1 MIGYVGRRLLLL
13 VPILF
18 GMTLIA
24 FVVSRAIP
32 VNPIVATLGQQAADD
47 PAIVAA
53 YRQHWGLDRPLPVQY
68 LTYLQ
73 NLLHGDLGESIYTH
87 RPVTQDLISYLP
99 ATIELATATVIFSV
113 LISVPLGVIAAVRR
127 GTLLDL
133 VIRLVTLIGVAMPIF
148 WLALAAIDIF
158 YLRLGIAPAPGRLDA
173 SDSPPHFIT
182 GMYTIDSLLTGRL
195 QTFYDATSHLVL
207 PALVLASWS
216 CGTLTRV
223 TRASMLSVLPQRF
236 LQTARAKGASERY
249 TILRHAA
256 PNALI
261 PVVTIIGLA
270 YGDLLTGV
278 IVIEVLFGWP
288 GIGHYAYSAAVYAD
302 FPAIIGVTLVFGVIY
317 TLINLGVDLAYAL
330 LDPRIRLAMTTGR
343 R

>member
-195 QTFYDATSHLVL
+195 QTFYDAVSHLVL

>member
-13 VPILF
+13 IPILF

-195 QTFYDATSHLVL
+195 QTFYDAASHLVL

>member
-1 MIGYVGRRLLLL
+1 MIGYLSRRLFLL

-32 VNPIVATLGQQAADD
+32 VNPIVATLGQQAADN

-53 YRQHWGLDRPLPVQY
+53 YRRHWGLDRPLPAQY
-68 LTYLQ
+68 LSYLK

-87 RPVTQDLISYLP
+87 RPVVQDLVSYLP
-99 ATIELATATVIFSV
+99 ATIELATITVCLSV
-113 LISVPLGVIAAVRR
+113 LISVPLGVLAAVRR
-127 GTLLDL
+127 GSFIDLL
-133 VIRLVTLIGVAMPIF
+133 IRLVTLIGVAMPIF
-148 WLALAAIDIF
+148 WLALAAVNLL
-158 YLRLGIAPAPGRLDA
+158 YLHLGIAPAPGRLDA
-173 SDSPPHFIT
+173 SDTAPPFIT
-182 GMYTIDSLLTGRL
+182 GMYTIDSLFTGRFD
-195 QTFYDATSHLVL
+195 TFLDAAWHLVL

-223 TRASMLSVLPQRF
+223 TRASMLAVLPQGF

-261 PVVTIIGLA
+261 PVVTVIGLA

-317 TLINLGVDLAYAL
+317 TMINLGVDVAYAL
-330 LDPRIRLAMTTGR
+330 LDPRVRLAMTTGR